1 MVKYIIIWKLQDKCF
16 GPNIDSIKANMKTKL
31 EDLNGKIPG
40 VQSIVVHTDC
50 LSSSN
55 GDVAME
61 AIFDDEEAIKIY
73 KQHELRLEVT
83 KDVIVP
89 FVAEATHVEF
99 HFND

>member
-1 MVKYIIIWKLQDKCF
+1 MVKHIIIWKLQDKCF
-16 GPNIDSIKANMKTKL
+16 GPNIDSIKTNMKTRL

-61 AIFDDEEAIKIY
+61 AVFDNEEAVKSY
-73 KQHELRLEVT
+73 KQNELRLEVT
-83 KDVIVP
+83 KEVVVP
-89 FVAEATHVEF
+89 FVDVTTHVEF
-99 HFND
+99 KL